1 MRATLVTGASSG
13 FGRAIALELAAQG
26 SRVMLAGRDAER
38 TEQTAREIRRGGGR
52 ADIHMADLSEP
63 ENCRELVAH
72 AVDTLGRL
80 DLLVNNAGIIY
91 RASAEQTTDEQWR
104 LTMAVNVDAVFHAS
118 RAAIPVMR
126 AQGGG
131 AIVNIASDWGLVG
144 GESAVAYC
152 ASKGAVVLMTKA
164 MALDH
169 AREGIRVNAVCPGD
183 CDTPMLDTEAAQ
195 RGVDPAESRREAAEA
210 VPLGRI
216 GRPEEVAKLVAYL
229 ASEAAAFIT
238 GAAIPIDGGS
248 TAG

>member
-1 MRATLVTGASSG
+1 MRVVLVTGASSG
-13 FGRAIALELAAQG
+13 FGAAIAREFAGADTAL
-26 SRVMLAGRDAER
+26 MLAGRDERRTAE
-38 TEQTAREIRRGGGR
+38 TASAVAREGGR
-52 ADIHMADLSEP
+52 VEIWLGDLSDP
-63 ENCRELVAH
+63 ASCDDLVRETI
-72 AVDTLGRL
+72 DRFGRL
-80 DLLVNNAGIIY
+80 DVLVNNAGIIY
-91 RASAEQTTDEQWR
+91 RSTAEQTTHEQWR
-104 LTMAVNVDAVFHAS
+104 STMAVNVDAVFYTS

-131 AIVNIASDWGLVG
+131 VIINVASDWGLVG
-144 GESAVAYC
+144 GEQAVAYC

-183 CDTPMLDTEAAQ
+183 CDTPMLDIEAAQ

-216 GRPEEVAKLVAYL
+216 GRPDEVAKLVAYL
-229 ASEAAAFIT
+229 ASDAAAFIT
-238 GAAIPIDGGS
+238 GTAIPIDGGN

>member
-1 MRATLVTGASSG
+1 MRTALVTGASSG
-13 FGRAIALELAAQG
+13 FGQAIALELAAQG
-26 SRVMLAGRDAER
+26 YRVMLTGRDAER
-38 TEQTAREIRRGGGR
+38 TEQTAREIRLAGGR
-52 ADIHMADLSEP
+52 ADVRIADLSEA

-72 AVDTLGRL
+72 VVETLGRL

-104 LTMAVNVDAVFHAS
+104 RTMAVNVDAVFHAS
-118 RAAIPVMR
+118 RAAIPFMR

-131 AIVNIASDWGLVG
+131 TIVNIASDWGLVG

-169 AREGIRVNAVCPGD
+169 ARESIRVNAVCPGD

-210 VPLGRI
+210 VPVGRI

-229 ASEAAAFIT
+229 ASDDAAFIT
-238 GAAIPIDGGS
+238 GAAIPIDGGN